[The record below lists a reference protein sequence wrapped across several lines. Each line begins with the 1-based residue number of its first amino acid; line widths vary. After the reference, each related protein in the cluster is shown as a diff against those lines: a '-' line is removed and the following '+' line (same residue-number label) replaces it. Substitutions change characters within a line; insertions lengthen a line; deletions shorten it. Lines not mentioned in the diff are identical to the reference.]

1 MSLAK
6 SLNSKLR
13 VNPCDTPS
21 GKTSAHGRALDAI
34 TRLMPRAVTSI
45 TGVLPKESRVVASSI
60 FNLRLLVRKP
70 D

>member
-21 GKTSAHGRALDAI
+21 GKTSAHGRALDAFAAI
-34 TRLMPRAVTSI
+34 SQEP
-45 TGVLPKESRVVASSI
+45 SS
-60 FNLRLLVRKP
+60 L
-70 D
+70 